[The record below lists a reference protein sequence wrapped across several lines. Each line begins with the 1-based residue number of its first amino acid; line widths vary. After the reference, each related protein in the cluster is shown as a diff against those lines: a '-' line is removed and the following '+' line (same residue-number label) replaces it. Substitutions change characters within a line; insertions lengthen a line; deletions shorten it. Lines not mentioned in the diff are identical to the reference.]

1 MTDCRGP
8 WLLAAAVMLGLLP
21 AACDATAGEDAA
33 DRRTA
38 AVEGAGLTDAP
49 LPAWRT
55 ELLQIAFET
64 GSAFPL
70 KPFAKNRARAQ
81 QQVVEACLQ
90 LDQPKRAATY
100 IAAISNWRRGMG
112 YAHLAFHLA
121 ERGQGDKAEP
131 YLGLAGK
138 HGTDPL
144 LEWRADRVRVRM
156 AQAYA
161 LLGHAERAAHF
172 EKDVVP
178 SEQGKVLAA
187 KVASAE
193 EDRFEAHMREVD
205 HLISEKHMDSTTN
218 ALESSAEIYDRYFAD
233 PPRRALVEEKMR
245 TAFTTLP
252 PFARIDLLLEM
263 AGVAVERGDRGK
275 AEELVDEARQI
286 LQTHRW
292 PLEYRIPLTARV
304 AAWHFRAGAEAK
316 GRAGAKAALA
326 LYEAN
331 RDDTRSMHR
340 AGLLRPV
347 AEAYHAMGRKATALG
362 LYRQA
367 VEEGFR
373 NTAIRPRIDDLVD
386 TCCSMALATVEPDT
400 ELLARMREIRTAIL
414 AEARR
419 VQEATNEQW

>member
-1 MTDCRGP
+1 MVDRVAPG
-8 WLLAAAVMLGLLP
+8 LLAAALMVALLP
-21 AACDATAGEDAA
+21 AGCDATAGDNAA
-33 DRRTA
+33 AHA
-38 AVEGAGLTDAP
+38 AVEGAGLTDKP
-49 LPAWRT
+49 LPVWRT

-70 KPFAKNRARAQ
+70 RPFVKNRARAQ
-81 QQVVEACLQ
+81 QQVVEACLE

-112 YAHLAFHLA
+112 YAHLAFYLA
-121 ERGQGDKAEP
+121 ETGQGQKAEP
-131 YLGLAGK
+131 YLDLAAR

-144 LEWRADRVRVRM
+144 LEWRTDRVRVRM
-156 AQAYA
+156 AQTYA
-161 LLGHAERAAHF
+161 LLGHPEKAETF

-187 KVASAE
+187 RVVASE
-193 EDRFEAHMREVD
+193 KDRFEAHMRKVD
-205 HLISEKHMDSTTN
+205 DLISEKHMDSTAN
-218 ALESSAEIYDRYFAD
+218 ALESSAEIYDRYFAH
-233 PPRRALVEEKMR
+233 PERRALVEEKIK
-245 TAFTTLP
+245 TTFTTLP
-252 PFARIDLLLEM
+252 AFARIDLLIEM
-263 AGVAVERGDRGK
+263 AGVAVDRGDRGK
-275 AEELVDEARQI
+275 ALELVDQAHEI

-304 AAWHFRAGAEAK
+304 AAWHFRAGDEAK
-316 GRAGAKAALA
+316 GHAGAKAALA

-331 RDDTRSMHR
+331 RDDTRPMHR

-347 AEAYHAMGRKATALG
+347 AEAYHAMGQKTTALG

-373 NTAIRPRIDDLVD
+373 NTAVRPRIDDLVD
-386 TCCSMALATVEPDT
+386 TCCSMALEAVEPDT
-400 ELLARMREIRTAIL
+400 DLLARMREIRTAIL

-419 VQEATNEQW
+419 VQEAMN